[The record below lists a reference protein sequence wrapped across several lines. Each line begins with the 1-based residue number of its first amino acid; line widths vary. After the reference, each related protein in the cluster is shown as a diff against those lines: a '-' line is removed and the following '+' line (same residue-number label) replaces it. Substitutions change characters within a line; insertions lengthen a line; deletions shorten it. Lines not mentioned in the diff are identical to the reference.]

1 MKIRYGTVQ
10 EEKGGY
16 ARVLLETAGGNTLT
30 PWLPVPQRS
39 TIGDKDY
46 RPLAKGTLVS
56 MVIDEEG
63 EALIVGAHY
72 NKRDVPPG
80 GSGGDVWVKV
90 FRDGTTISYD
100 AAGKNL
106 AINAAGGVAVQ
117 VTGDCSIR
125 AASCTIEASSGQIKG
140 LRCQY
145 TGKKRHNF
153 A

>member
-16 ARVLLETAGGNTLT
+16 ASVLLETAGGNTVT
-30 PWLPVPQRS
+30 PFLPVPQRS
-39 TIGDKDY
+39 TVGDRDY
-46 RPLAKGTLVS
+46 RPLAKGTMVS
-56 MVIDEEG
+56 LVIDEDG

-72 NKRDVPPG
+72 NNRDLPPG
-80 GSGGDVWVKV
+80 GSSADLWVKL

-106 AINAAGGVAVQ
+106 AISAAGGVTVQ
-117 VTGDCSIR
+117 VKGDCSIK
-125 AASCTIEASSGQIKG
+125 ADSCTIEASSGQIKG

-153 A
+153 V